1 MNARE
6 QAIFGRTE
14 LLLGEDVMQALSR
27 MKVIIFGVGGVGSW
41 CAEGLLRSGVT
52 DITIVDSDKVCIT
65 NVNRQ
70 VMATAAT
77 VGQVKVEALKS
88 HLLEINP
95 NARITAEA
103 ALTIKA

>member
-1 MNARE
+1 MENLELSIYNRS
-6 QAIFGRTE
+6 Q
-14 LLLGEDVMQALSR
+14 LLLGEEAMQAMARTRVL
-27 MKVIIFGVGGVGSW
+27 VVGIGGVGSW

-77 VGQVKVEALKS
+77 VG
-88 HLLEINP
+88 
-95 NARITAEA
+95 
-103 ALTIKA
+103 